1 MPTEITLSRPEGN
14 MTLVALGGGAG
25 AYAAQASEA
34 ATIAT
39 GAAGAASDSAIE
51 AGNSASTILGVE
63 ATVTGI
69 AATVAADAGAAEV
82 AATLAEAAAAAIGRT
97 LESFG
102 AVGDGTADDTAAY
115 IAAAA
120 WAGAV
125 PSRTILGAPGA
136 VYRVASQ
143 ITGLEGGALEA
154 GLHRPAI
161 GGSGTPSMIRMENWM
176 RLDGGKITAAADAA
190 LANGVYTFG
199 MSSASDVKLTNLD
212 IDGGVIVNQTT
223 GDRNANSG
231 LFLFSSGTTLDGLT
245 FADNRI
251 RKHFWGLLKSN
262 TTISTEKHLSFVGN
276 DFDEM
281 GSTYLLFNS
290 PADGSL
296 IEDVLVAFNRLGS
309 VTSRQPFGS
318 AFGYPHRG
326 SFAGNVHYT
335 RLIGNHADGQG
346 GELFRAEEAAKA
358 SVWLGNTAKLDGKDG
373 IEIIANN
380 AGGTVHTPTM
390 FAVGDNVLE
399 NVGLMSAPTLGWGIG
414 LHVYTSASGL
424 ADAECIGESTVHDN
438 ITKGWAQGLQ
448 VHQGAQR
455 NLLHHNILIGAD
467 EGIKTWAPTLTL
479 DENMVVNCTDD
490 VVAERGGMMGRL
502 HFRSALGSV
511 PGPGIMTV
519 VTGPLSSKGWT
530 WEGGRSTVQ
539 NGDNY
544 YQIIEA
550 GARMEGQL
558 CMSVMDDTGV
568 NYSTEIG
575 HVSWDGTN
583 MTYYREKRVSAGAV
597 VISSAAPVG
606 IDSNTFAIHIFNAS
620 GGALSNYRIQVAF
633 DGLHTWTS

>member
-1 MPTEITLSRPEGN
+1 MVDIVRPSELDPAASVVSSDALLIDTGLALQKATPAQIVDAGRPNASQAEAIAGTDNFKRMSPLRVKQAIDERVATSAYTTASDNTELQAALDSTTRLIRVAGSLPIERTTPTNPADGKAFEAQPGSGINRAA
-14 MTLVALGGGAG
+14 VGGGT
-25 AYAAQASEA
+25 
-34 ATIAT
+34 TIAMI
-39 GAAGAASDSAIE
+39 S
-51 AGNSASTILGVE
+51 L
-63 ATVTGI
+63 
-69 AATVAADAGAAEV
+69 
-82 AATLAEAAAAAIGRT
+82 
-97 LESFG
+97 
-102 AVGDGTADDTAAY
+102 ADDL
-115 IAAAA
+115 
-120 WAGAV
+120 V
-125 PSRTILGAPGA
+125 
-136 VYRVASQ
+136 
-143 ITGLEGGALEA
+143 
-154 GLHRPAI
+154 
-161 GGSGTPSMIRMENWM
+161 M
-176 RLDGGKITAAADAA
+176 DGMNITAAPDAA
-190 LANGVYTFG
+190 VSNGVYAFSVPT
-199 MSSASDVKLTNLD
+199 SENVRLD
-212 IDGGVIVNQTT
+212 RLRLDGGVIVNQSS

-231 LFLFSSGTTLDGLT
+231 LFLFNNGTVLDGLT
-245 FADNRI
+245 MTNSHV

-262 TTISTEKHLSFVGN
+262 TTLSTEKHLSFVGN

-290 PADGSL
+290 PASGSL

-318 AFGYPHRG
+318 AQGYPHRG

-390 FAVGDNVLE
+390 FTVADNVIE
-399 NVGLMSAPTLGWGIG
+399 NVGLASAPTLGWGIG
-414 LHVYTSASGL
+414 LHVYTGAPGL
-424 ADAECIGESTVHDN
+424 TDAECIGESTVHDN

-455 NLLHHNILIGAD
+455 NLLHHNILVGAA

-490 VVAERGGMMGRL
+490 VVAERGGIMGRL
-502 HFRSALGSV
+502 HLRSALGGA

-519 VTGPLSSKGWT
+519 VTGPLSSTGWT
-530 WEGGRSTVQ
+530 WESGRSSVI
-539 NGDNY
+539 NGDSY

-558 CMSVMDDTGV
+558 CISVMDDLGV
-568 NYSTEIG
+568 NYCTEIG

-583 MTYYREKRVSAGAV
+583 MTYYREKRINAGAV
-597 VISSAAPVG
+597 VVSSTAPVG
-606 IDSNTFAIHIFNAS
+606 IDASTFAIHLFNAS
-620 GGALSNYRIQVAF
+620 GGSLNNYRIQVAF